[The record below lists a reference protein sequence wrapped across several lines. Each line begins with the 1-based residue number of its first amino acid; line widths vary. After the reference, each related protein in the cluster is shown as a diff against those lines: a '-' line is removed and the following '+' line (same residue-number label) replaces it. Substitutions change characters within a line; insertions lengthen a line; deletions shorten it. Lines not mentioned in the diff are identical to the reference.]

1 MEIHELVSNMW
12 IYNKDNVGDTFP
24 MDMSIFYSDIWNDWR
39 RDNNISL
46 NDALTLWDWAMK
58 ADNCIENDNDYS
70 LEHKTIQ
77 QEIKKLKIECDFE

>member
-1 MEIHELVSNMW
+1 MW
-12 IYNKDNVGDTFP
+12 IYNKENVGDTFP
-24 MDMSIFYSDIWNDWR
+24 MDMSIFYNDIWNDWR

-58 ADNCIENDNDYS
+58 ADNFIENDDDYS

>member
-1 MEIHELVSNMW
+1 MW

-24 MDMSIFYSDIWNDWR
+24 MDMSIFYNDIWNDWR

-58 ADNCIENDNDYS
+58 AGNFIENDDDYS